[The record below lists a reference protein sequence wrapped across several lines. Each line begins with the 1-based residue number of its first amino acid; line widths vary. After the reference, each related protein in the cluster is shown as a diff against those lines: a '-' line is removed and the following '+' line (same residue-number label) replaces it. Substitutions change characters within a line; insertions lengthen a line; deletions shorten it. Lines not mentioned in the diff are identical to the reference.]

1 MTDPVDSQ
9 RDVVGQTY
17 RASIDEAVIVD
28 GKWKEAWYFADE
40 LGLLLQLDAV
50 DAVLGS

>member
-1 MTDPVDSQ
+1 M
-9 RDVVGQTY
+9 RF
-17 RASIDEAVIVD
+17 AD

-50 DAVLGS
+50 DAVLG